1 MSKFSRIGKTLALTL
16 SGAMLWGIGGG
27 CLVDD
32 FWVNKSSEVVNGLII
47 GVINILLAQTGT
59 GIQI

>member
-1 MSKFSRIGKTLALTL
+1 MSRFIRVGKTLALTL
-16 SGAMLWGIGGG
+16 SGGMLWGFGGG

-32 FWVNKSSEVVNGLII
+32 FWVTKSSEIVNGLII
-47 GVINILLAQTGT
+47 GAVNLLLTQTGT